1 MTTRTN
7 AHSHQPRPLFAGLGS
22 RLEAVL
28 AAIADASQVARCAR
42 EVEHLSRLS
51 DAELARRGLTRDR
64 DVPGRQALRRAGVP
78 VERVL
83 RAGQQ
88 SVSGEDDK
96 TPERP
101 SCCSGAFSVW
111 RAGRDSNPK
120 PSDP

>member
-22 RLEAVL
+22 RLKAVL

-64 DVPGRQALRRAGVP
+64 IVQH
-78 VERVL
+78 
-83 RAGQQ
+83 
-88 SVSGEDDK
+88 
-96 TPERP
+96 
-101 SCCSGAFSVW
+101 AF
-111 RAGRDSNPK
+111 RHYLAH
-120 PSDP
+120 